1 MGLAPKGVPEEVVGS
16 LESCLVEGDP
26 DERRR
31 EARIHRRALL
41 FSIVLQTVVVASL
54 VLLPLLGKSERF
66 TYEHTIIPPYAP
78 LGAAKHNT
86 GRPSPA
92 TGRRKV
98 CIVCFHQHLP
108 TIKLG
113 ERLDTTLKEPEGDS
127 IPGASTSPGGN
138 GGMNIDP
145 SSRLP
150 EPPRTERPQEPVRR
164 LRLTL
169 LEPALLTHRIE
180 PVYPPL
186 ARQLRREGRVEL
198 RAIIAT
204 DGTIQSLEALSGDPL
219 FYQSALEAVRQW
231 RYRAT
236 ILNGQA
242 VEIDT
247 HITVIY
253 TLNR

>member
-1 MGLAPKGVPEEVVGS
+1 MGLARKGVPEEVM
-16 LESCLVEGDP
+16 LESCLVESDP

-66 TYEHTIIPPYAP
+66 TYEHTILPPYAP
-78 LGAAKHNT
+78 PGAAKHNT
-86 GRPSPA
+86 DGPSPP
-92 TGRRKV
+92 TGRSKV
-98 CIVCFHQHLP
+98 CIVCFHQLLP
-108 TIKLG
+108 TIKTG
-113 ERLDTTLKEPEGDS
+113 EHLDTTLSAPEGDF
-127 IPGASTSPGGN
+127 IPGVPTSPGGN
-138 GGMNIDP
+138 GGMNLDP

-164 LRLTL
+164 LRLTSL
-169 LEPALLTHRIE
+169 APALLTHRIE